1 MARRINLVP
10 RDGKSPGNEVAEGFE
25 PWTTG
30 QTTLASGTGTIF
42 LATLLGSQIVPDNNF
57 ERSTVYPLLAEVFG
71 HLTAGSL
78 KPSLLIQFGS
88 VEDSSSC
95 QRMQDQLSYSRV

>member
-1 MARRINLVP
+1 M
-10 RDGKSPGNEVAEGFE
+10 
-25 PWTTG
+25 
-30 QTTLASGTGTIF
+30 
-42 LATLLGSQIVPDNNF
+42 PDNNF
-57 ERSTVYPLLAEVFG
+57 ERSTVYPLLAEVFR

-88 VEDSSSC
+88 VEDSSRC